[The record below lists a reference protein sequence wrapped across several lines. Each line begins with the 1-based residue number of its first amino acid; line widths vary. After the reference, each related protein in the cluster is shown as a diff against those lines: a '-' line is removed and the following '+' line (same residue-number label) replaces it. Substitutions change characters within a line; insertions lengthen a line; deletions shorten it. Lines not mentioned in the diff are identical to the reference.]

1 MTEPA
6 PGIDVDADVDVAI
19 VGAGPTGTAAA
30 IELGRRGVTCL
41 VLDRWHDVYDQPR
54 AVHLDDEVYR
64 LLDRLG
70 VAEEFAKVSR
80 PARGLRLVTRRG
92 LRLGELDRTGLSEVS
107 GYHRAT
113 MFDQPDL
120 EAILRRRVAE
130 LPTVTLR
137 GGVEVDDLDVP
148 ATGAVT
154 VHLRDVAADRPET
167 VRARYVL
174 GCDGANSTVRRVIGA
189 QMRDLGFEQRWLVV
203 DVDTDADLRQWE
215 GVHQVCDTRRAA
227 TYMRVGERRY
237 RWEFRLL
244 DGESATDHRDVES
257 LLPLIDPW
265 VTGVD
270 PERLRLVRVAEY
282 TFAARIADRWR
293 HGPVFLLGD
302 AAHLTP
308 PFIGQGMGAG
318 LRDAGNLAW
327 KLADV
332 LHGRLD
338 AHVLDGYEAERAP
351 HAEHMI
357 GLARLVGLV
366 MTGGG
371 RVGDLAR
378 LLAVPALA
386 RIPLLNRAAAD
397 STTPALTPGPLAS
410 AAREDRLAG
419 TLCPNVEV
427 DGRRLDAWADG
438 RWLLVTT
445 TPPSPRTRHL
455 LAQRDVEVLETRT
468 GEPLNAWL
476 DGVGAHAAVVRPD
489 GTVLSAGAVG
499 EQGRRV
505 EALLHPRVPRHE
517 ARRPV
522 PARGGRT

>member
-1 MTEPA
+1 MTEPD
-6 PGIDVDADVDVAI
+6 PGIDVDVVV

-54 AVHLDDEVYR
+54 AVHLDDEVHR
-64 LLDRLG
+64 LLERLG
-70 VAEEFAKVSR
+70 VAEEFARVSR
-80 PARGLRLVTRRG
+80 PAHGLRLVTRHGRC
-92 LRLGELDRTGLSEVS
+92 LGELDRTGRSEAS

-120 EAILRRRVAE
+120 ETILRRRLADV
-130 LPTVTLR
+130 PSVTLR
-137 GGVEVDDLDVP
+137 GGVEVEDLDVP
-148 ATGAVT
+148 AVGPVT

-174 GCDGANSTVRRVIGA
+174 GCDGANSTVRDVIGSS
-189 QMRDLGFEQRWLVV
+189 MRDLGFEQRWLVV

-227 TYMRVGERRY
+227 TYMRIGERRY

-244 DGESATDHRDVES
+244 DGESADHHRDVES
-257 LLPLIDPW
+257 LLPLIERW
-265 VTGVD
+265 VRGVD

-332 LHGRLD
+332 LQGRLD
-338 AHVLDGYEAERAP
+338 EGVLAGYEQERAP

-357 GLARLVGLV
+357 GLARLVGLL

-371 RVGDLAR
+371 RAGDLAR
-378 LLAVPALA
+378 HLAVPALVRA
-386 RIPLLNRAAAD
+386 PVANRAAAD
-397 STTPALTPGPLAS
+397 STTPALTAGPLVVAT
-410 AAREDRLAG
+410 REDRLAG

-427 DGRRLDAWADG
+427 DGRRLDTWAEG
-438 RWLLVTT
+438 RWLFVTT
-445 TPPSPRTRHL
+445 TPPSPRTSRL
-455 LAQRDVEVLETRT
+455 LAAREVAVLQVPADT
-468 GEPLNAWL
+468 PLHAWL
-476 DGVGAHAAVVRPD
+476 TGSGARAAVVRPD
-489 GTVLSAGAVG
+489 GTVLSAGPAG

-505 EALLHPRVPRHE
+505 AALLHPRAQRRE
-517 ARRPV
+517 TTRRPA